1 MSSRMALTPENL
13 ARELE
18 WLKKME
24 PAALHESG
32 YCVRSPRK
40 RPRSAA
46 PGTSG
51 VPLRRFIVQHMAA
64 SEASGRDP
72 SLLSPGTGT
81 GTCSPGGSVDT
92 SPTSATPPR
101 PSSAS
106 SFTRSSGPSWAGTAL
121 RGGHG
126 GDGRVGALS
135 SYSTVGRLSPA
146 DRHFIKDMIKSDLC
160 NSSGMDPR
168 SHRWF

>member
-1 MSSRMALTPENL
+1 MSSRLALTPENL

-24 PAALHESG
+24 PAALHEYG
-32 YCVRSPRK
+32 YCVRSPKK

-51 VPLRRFIVQHMAA
+51 VPLRRFIVQQMAA
-64 SEASGRDP
+64 SEASGRDQ
-72 SLLSPGTGT
+72 SLLSSGT

-106 SFTRSSGPSWAGTAL
+106 SLPHTNGPSWSATSL
-121 RGGHG
+121 RGGQKGDGHG
-126 GDGRVGALS
+126 GGVSLS
-135 SYSTVGRLSPA
+135 STVGTRLSPA
-146 DRHFIKDMIKSDLC
+146 DRDFIKDMIKSDLC
-160 NSSGMDPR
+160 HGAAMDPR
-168 SHRWF
+168 SRRWF